1 MRLFALSLFGAL
13 ACGTAAVACPAL
25 NMSQG
30 ADSIGMGEL
39 ATPRSVMVTAGGEN
53 RLDQCGL
60 GVLGFGQFRSAPDYS
75 FVVTGD
81 TGSDLVLAVTSDCDA
96 AMLVNTADG
105 QWHFND
111 DANGNLDPRLT
122 VPAGA
127 ALDGQVDVWVG
138 TFAGGECAATLN
150 IAQAGAAMPVAPP
163 TVTAPAAGGL
173 AMAAPSTMP
182 APLPMPPAAP
192 APATPNFSLGG
203 TTAAPAVPAPATP
216 NFSLGGT
223 TIAPVPQ
230 VPAPIVPQPQVPTP
244 AQVPQPIPV
253 PQPVPQPIPLPAPTP
268 VPAAICPNPNMV
280 GPSLTLVGAQL
291 LQPQAYI
298 AQAGGPHDLSNC
310 PGLNAWGTATEA
322 PSFTLYLSQMDG
334 YTLTTDI
341 ASDCDP
347 TLLMRDAFGQWHFN
361 DDTNGLQPQLV
372 LNGAT
377 LNGRVDIWVGGFGS
391 SACQGSITF
400 RTASVAPPPPTGG
413 AVVGGCP
420 NPNMQGVPV
429 QTTGSALYSPT
440 DYYTTAAGS
449 QQLSACGLPV
459 YSNGYFNAQPSFT
472 FFLSGMQE
480 YGRLEIEGEA
490 SCDTVLL
497 VRTPDGQ
504 WYLDDDSN
512 GNLNPRVDIS
522 NGFMLNGRVDVWVG
536 TYSGTSCPATI
547 EMETWYN

>member
-13 ACGTAAVACPAL
+13 ACSTAAVACPAM

-30 ADSIGMGEL
+30 ATSLGMDQL
-39 ATPRSVMVTAGGEN
+39 ATPQSVSLMAGGDN

-60 GVLGFGQFRSAPDYS
+60 GMLGFGQFRSAPDYS

-81 TGSDLVLAVTSDCDA
+81 TSRDVVLAVTSDCDA

-127 ALDGQVDVWVG
+127 PLDGQVDVWIG
-138 TFAGGECAATLN
+138 TFAGGECEATLN
-150 IAQAGAAMPVAPP
+150 IAQAGVAMPVAPP
-163 TVTAPAAGGL
+163 TISAPAAGGL
-173 AMAAPSTMP
+173 ALAAPPATMP
-182 APLPMPPAAP
+182 APLPVPPAAP
-192 APATPNFSLGG
+192 APGTPSFSLGG
-203 TTAAPAVPAPATP
+203 TTT
-216 NFSLGGT
+216 
-223 TIAPVPQ
+223 APVPQ
-230 VPAPIVPQPQVPTP
+230 APAPIVPQPQAPMP

-253 PQPVPQPIPLPAPTP
+253 PQPMPMPVPQPIPVPTP

-291 LQPQAYI
+291 LQPQAYM
-298 AQAGGPHDLSNC
+298 ASVGGPHDLSNC
-310 PGLNAWGTATEA
+310 PGLDAWGTATEA

-347 TLLMRDAFGQWHFN
+347 VLLMRDAFGQWHFN
-361 DDTNGLQPQLV
+361 DDTNGLQPQLA
-372 LNGAT
+372 LNGSS

-400 RTASVAPPPPTGG
+400 RTASMAPPVMPGG
-413 AVVGGCP
+413 PVVGGCP
-420 NPNMQGVPV
+420 NPNLQGVPV

-440 DYYTTAAGS
+440 DYFTTAAGS
-449 QQLSACGLPV
+449 QQLNTCGLPV
-459 YSNGYFNAQPSFT
+459 FSSGYFNAQPNFS

-504 WYLDDDSN
+504 WFLDDDSN
-512 GNLNPRVDIS
+512 GNFNPRLDLT
-522 NGFMLNGRVDVWVG
+522 NTFMLNGRVDVWVG
-536 TYSGTSCPATI
+536 SYSGTSCPATI
-547 EMETWYN
+547 ELETWHS